1 MLLSYSLTDY
11 HPRISHHGESR
22 QPPSPSLLLE
32 IDTDVCRNRD
42 FNAPGSPA
50 TADTS
55 AGAVAAAALINL
67 ATIERS
73 LANTTG
79 SDYYVQSAVDVGPAS
94 AHLSENFRLICICVP
109 DPQRDFE
116 FGLEAELG

>member
-1 MLLSYSLTDY
+1 MLKVLPIIVYNRTGAQRYLDTARGASQLFLDNLPSTHIPPWYVETAVSL
-11 HPRISHHGESR
+11 
-22 QPPSPSLLLE
+22 QPKADS
-32 IDTDVCRNRD
+32 CRNRD

-55 AGAVAAAALINL
+55 AGAVAAVALINL

-79 SDYYVQSAVDVGPAS
+79 SDYYVQSAVDVRLQL
-94 AHLSENFRLICICVP
+94 LSI
-109 DPQRDFE
+109 
-116 FGLEAELG
+116 G